1 MRRLPGVLSVVAV
14 GIFATGTT
22 AQERADFS
30 GAWTSG
36 PARATRGG
44 QGGGAPSGSLGSGWG
59 QEFTITQDMHGL
71 SVERVFFSPGDL
83 QPSLKFH
90 YSLEGS
96 ETRNA
101 VLMGRGL
108 QEQVSKTAWQG
119 DKLVITTLHSFVN
132 PEDGQPMTSEVR
144 RTLSLQ
150 PSRSPAWRPSLVIET
165 MRSGVLGGAGSVTR
179 TVYARR

>member
-59 QEFTITQDMHGL
+59 QEFTITQGNAALGFADEQDSELLVLG
-71 SVERVFFSPGDL
+71 SRTVPANGRIADATFVL
-83 QPSLKFH
+83 QAGI
-90 YSLEGS
+90 YEGIAKVDA
-96 ETRNA
+96 RNVSGTSA
-101 VLMGRGL
+101 GTA
-108 QEQVSKTAWQG
+108 QVSFVG
-119 DKLVITTLHSFVN
+119 DTVPPFIADHFPDQRS
-132 PEDGQPMTSEVR
+132 TSS
-144 RTLSLQ
+144 RT
-150 PSRSPAWRPSLVIET
+150 
-165 MRSGVLGGAGSVTR
+165 
-179 TVYARR
+179 